1 MTLAKVSARDLVA
14 EIKRGPSFSSGVEL
28 ARRVEAVLALSKT
41 RHLAEAYDVALRH
54 VVELLD
60 GGENA

>member
-28 ARRVEAVLALSKT
+28 ARRVEAVLALAAKRPES
-41 RHLAEAYDVALRH
+41 LRD